1 VPSASNQSFFGSIG
15 STFRLFK
22 PSVTTSAS
30 VSRGTAGTALASSSA
45 AATAGGGGGGGDTD
59 EAPLLQK
66 PLAGMPRLP
75 SSVELDIHD
84 FSREEIIEKRMY
96 LLNEVHSI
104 PLLSLIQLLLS
115 DFAFFLFSIFLFA
128 PINVHFS
135 SP

>member
-1 VPSASNQSFFGSIG
+1 VSNLSFFGSIG
-15 STFRLFK
+15 SAFRLFK
-22 PSVTTSAS
+22 PSATSSTSA
-30 VSRGTAGTALASSSA
+30 SRGTAGTALASSSA
-45 AATAGGGGGGGDTD
+45 AAAAGAGGNGTD

-104 PLLSLIQLLLS
+104 
-115 DFAFFLFSIFLFA
+115 
-128 PINVHFS
+128 FS
-135 SP
+135 SCPSSDTI